1 MRCPDPTLHDP
12 AAQPVAQ
19 LLFATL
25 SARQTLDRINAEI
38 DRVVPILQEQYA
50 RSQAWKRMDGDPEPE
65 GPLLDPLFSTPLG
78 QKLIDLQHNA
88 RGQLGHLARQYVSL
102 GIEER
107 QIKVFEE
114 WSNLLL
120 PLLSALLDDPDL
132 ALTRDQRRKAPD
144 VIERHLAVLEPP
156 SSSNIDEMMG
166 ERA

>member
-12 AAQPVAQ
+12 QAQPVAQ

-25 SARQTLDRINAEI
+25 SARQTLDKINAEI
-38 DRVVPILQEQYA
+38 DRVVPILKEQYA
-50 RSQAWKRMDGDPEPE
+50 RSQAWKQLDGDAEPE
-65 GPLLDPLFSTPLG
+65 EPILDPLFSTPLG
-78 QKLIDLQHNA
+78 QKLLDLQHNT
-88 RGQLGHLARQYVSL
+88 RGQLGHLARQYISL

-120 PLLSALLDDPDL
+120 PLLSSLLDDPDL

-144 VIERHLAVLEPP
+144 IIERHLAVLEPP
-156 SSSNIDEMMG
+156 SASSLED
-166 ERA
+166 ALA